1 MERYIGLDAHAGS
14 CTLGIV
20 GPSGKRLG
28 SAGERPNTVIVEER
42 RPGGSL
48 YGRVWNAS
56 ARGGQGNWSRKSLKH
71 SDKERAKTWAL
82 EQAAKLTRGD
92 EALRAGKATLE
103 AVFAAYEKHRTPRK
117 TKGEQ
122 KQDARPIQMWKA
134 VLGGEIDPHNVS
146 LSDWERFIDLRS
158 SGAIN
163 PRGRAVAEGKRHA
176 VRDRT
181 VEADCNWLRWV
192 FTWAVKWRA
201 PSGHYLM
208 RENPVRGFEAPKEQ
222 NVRRPVATHDRFLAI
237 RNVSDQVMMES
248 RWGKHEEV
256 RSYLSELLDIVN
268 GTGRRIS
275 AVCKLR
281 YEDLRLDQGPH
292 DSIRWPAQTDKT
304 RRETI
309 VPISPGVR
317 SAIDRILRERP
328 GIGSAPLFPAPG
340 NAQKPISRHL
350 ADRWLRK
357 AEELAGIE
365 PHQGSAWHAY
375 RRKWA
380 TERKH
385 LPDVDVA
392 EAGGWKTVQTL
403 KSAYQRADVDTM
415 LRVVLEAGELREAR

>member
-1 MERYIGLDAHAGS
+1 VSRKKKQRWS
-14 CTLGIV
+14 F
-20 GPSGKRLG
+20 

-42 RPGGSL
+42 RPGGPL

-82 EQAAKLTRGD
+82 EQAAKLARG
-92 EALRAGKATLE
+92 EQALRAGRSTLD

-117 TKGEQ
+117 KSGEQ
-122 KQDARPIQMWKA
+122 KQDARRIQMWKA
-134 VLGGEIDPHNVS
+134 VLGAEIDPHNVS
-146 LSDWERFIDLRS
+146 LADWERFIDLRS
-158 SGAIN
+158 SGAID
-163 PRGRAVAEGKRHA
+163 PKGRHVAKEKRRAVRN
-176 VRDRT
+176 RT

-192 FTWAVKWRA
+192 FNWASKWRT
-201 PSGHYLM
+201 PVGHYLM
-208 RENPVRGFEAPKEQ
+208 RENPVRGFESPKEK
-222 NVRRPVATHDRFLAI
+222 NPERPVASHDRYLSI
-237 RNVSDQVMMES
+237 RKVSDQVMMES

-256 RSYLSELLDIVN
+256 RSYLTELLDLIN

-275 AVCKLR
+275 AVCKLT
-281 YEDLRLDQGPH
+281 YEDLRLEQGPH
-292 DSIRWPAQTDKT
+292 GSIRWPAATDKT
-304 RRETI
+304 GRETI
-309 VPISPGVR
+309 VPVSPEVR
-317 SAIDRILRERP
+317 EAIDRVLRERP

-357 AEELAGIE
+357 AEDLAGLE
-365 PHQGSAWHAY
+365 PQKGSLWHAY

-392 EAGGWKTVQTL
+392 AAGGWKTVQTL
-403 KSAYQRADVDTM
+403 KSAYQHADAETM